1 MLQTASVREANR
13 QLTLPQF
20 PQNLR
25 LPFPDLES
33 FPSHDTL
40 NRLLAGIE
48 VNQIGNAQFER
59 ILWLIR
65 KKKFLRYSASNCR
78 LVAIDGTQKMLR
90 EDT

>member
-1 MLQTASVREANR
+1 
-13 QLTLPQF
+13 
-20 PQNLR
+20 
-25 LPFPDLES
+25 
-33 FPSHDTL
+33 
-40 NRLLAGIE
+40 LAGIE

-90 EDT
+90 EDI